1 MSEVQTWNRRAA
13 WCLTHCEEI
22 EKAARKVLD
31 RWAHLEGA
39 CSSNRRA
46 LLAAAH
52 QGLDDGPVAE
62 LVRGHRGG
70 CLMLA
75 SAVGDGKTTGAAWR
89 CYSGTE
95 RVLWLDAPAVGRAD
109 AKAHRAT
116 LRAVADAGL
125 VVLDDVGAAGS
136 TGEYE
141 APKVIEVL
149 TMLTGR
155 PQPSI
160 ATTNLARYQPA
171 KKPGEPD
178 VLTFGL
184 VYDGEQHGR
193 LIDRFTMAPNR
204 FVELP
209 PSVASKRATAAE
221 PPEGYPPPEL
231 AADILI
237 TALARTRLTAQAFT
251 EAEQRPNAVRFVAG
265 KLGVRNEAELDERIE
280 AHDRAR
286 ANFQGF
292 MALVEPMA
300 RRAAGSEG

>member
-1 MSEVQTWNRRAA
+1 MSEVKTWNRRAM
-13 WCLTHCEEI
+13 WCLTHCDEI
-22 EKAARKVLD
+22 EKAARQRLD
-31 RWAHLEGA
+31 RWAHLERA

-62 LVRGHRGG
+62 LVQAHRGG

-89 CYSGTE
+89 CYTGTE

-116 LRAVADAGL
+116 LRAVSDAGL

-160 ATTNLARYQPA
+160 ATTNLARYQP
-171 KKPGEPD
+171 KKRPGEPD

-184 VYDGEQHGR
+184 VYDGEEHGR
-193 LIDRFTMAPNR
+193 LVDRFTMAPNR

-209 PSVASKRATAAE
+209 ASAASKRATAEE
-221 PPEGYPPPEL
+221 PPQGMPPAEHAAHEL
-231 AADILI
+231 IK
-237 TALARTRLTAQAFT
+237 ALARVRMTAQAY
-251 EAEQRPNAVRFVAG
+251 AVDDLRPNAVRFVAG
-265 KLGVRNEAELDERIE
+265 KLGVRNEGELDERVT

-286 ANFQGF
+286 ANYEGF
-292 MALVEPMA
+292 KALVKPMA
-300 RRAAGSEG
+300 TAAGGRE